1 MKITKELE
9 AEIRTMMDDY
19 WGSYFRGDLEHWQS
33 YLVDDYRNIG
43 GTEEEIW
50 NSKQE
55 IVEYTHRV
63 IDQMAGLTELR
74 NMQRQIIPYDG
85 YLMVHE
91 FTDIFIRIEEK
102 WTFYGKFRLSS
113 LIQKI
118 ADTWKVLHQHGSYPD
133 SHTEQG
139 EAFAFDTL
147 RKENTQLREAVK
159 RRTVELENKNHEL
172 KIEAALERV
181 RSASMAMQGSAELA
195 SVARTVF
202 EQLKVLG
209 IDVYRSWID
218 IFHVTEGYVLTWSTD
233 FEGNFQPNPA
243 TFPLDFD
250 ETMSD
255 FYRDY
260 KSSSKFIELE
270 AHGDGVREWF
280 DYLYSVSSDPI
291 FKMTSVP
298 DDLYQIWAKHKYGTV
313 ATTKLSPIT
322 NDEKDILNRFANVFE
337 QAYTRFLDLQ
347 KAEAQTRE
355 MQIEAALE
363 RARAQSMMMQHSD
376 EINTISN
383 VFHEQLNLLGIP
395 SEFSYVWL
403 PDEANETHQFWA
415 SWSEVKA
422 GENSLQ
428 SKQVTYPLDKSEP
441 YTAACF
447 AAWATPD
454 VVLEEFIPPADIAGF
469 FDVWKELLSGA
480 KKLKPEYFQEG
491 IYYSEAYMRY
501 GCFGINFRR
510 KLSEEEKNILK
521 RFSKEFEQA
530 YTRFLDLQTAEKQAL
545 VIREERD
552 RLEIALKELHATQ
565 DQLVQQEKLASL
577 GQLTAGIAHEI
588 KNPLNFVNNFSDVSL
603 ELVEEARGE
612 VRRVTGDGRPEV
624 SKSEKNNSPLKKGDK
639 GGSSSPQKQEVSEDD
654 YDPGFIL
661 EILDDIEANLRKI
674 HEHGSRADGIVK
686 SMLQHSRG
694 GDGKPEPT
702 DLNALVKEYINLS
715 FHGMRAGNDPINVDI
730 DLKLGESI
738 GEVPLVAEDFSRVI
752 LNLCNNAFDAMRER
766 LTGDGGP
773 VTGEGSPLEGSGEA
787 ERSQGVSSSVK
798 YAPKLSIRTK
808 SAANAVTIEIE
819 DNGPGIP
826 EELKDKIMQPFFT
839 TKKGTQGSGLGLSI
853 TNDIVKA
860 HGGRIVI
867 NSLPGKGTTFTIHL
881 DKQGQD
887 GF

>member
-9 AEIRTMMDDY
+9 AEIRAMMDDY

-63 IDQMAGLTELR
+63 IDQMAGLSELR
-74 NMQRQIIPYDG
+74 NMQRQIIPYDR

-270 AHGDGVREWF
+270 AHGDEVREWF

-313 ATTKLSPIT
+313 ATTKLSPIS

-337 QAYTRFLDLQ
+337 QAYQRFLDLQKAEAQAREAEMQLALERVRARAMAMQKSDELSDVIALISEQMDTLQIPVDDGVALITFDEDSKDLNEWMANEGFETATNFYLPYFDHPVLSNLWEAKDQGQKELIQRYTAEENRSFLNHIFQYTDFSHTPEPVKEYCLAAETYATSIAFRNNTAIFINDYSGVSLSDSEMAILHRFAKEFDQTYTRFLDLQ
-347 KAEAQTRE
+347 KAEAQARE
-355 MQIEAALE
+355 SEIQLAVERVRAKALAMFKSE
-363 RARAQSMMMQHSD
+363 
-376 EINTISN
+376 EILQVVIKLRNEILG
-383 VFHEQLNLLGIP
+383 LNIP
-395 SEFSYVWL
+395 SV
-403 PDEANETHQFWA
+403 
-415 SWSEVKA
+415 
-422 GENSLQ
+422 
-428 SKQVTYPLDKSEP
+428 
-441 YTAACF
+441 TAA
-447 AAWATPD
+447 
-454 VVLEEFIPPADIAGF
+454 
-469 FDVWKELLSGA
+469 
-480 KKLKPEYFQEG
+480 
-491 IYYSEAYMRY
+491 
-501 GCFGINFRR
+501 
-510 KLSEEEKNILK
+510 
-521 RFSKEFEQA
+521 
-530 YTRFLDLQTAEKQAL
+530 
-545 VIREERD
+545 
-552 RLEIALKELHATQ
+552 
-565 DQLVQQEKLASL
+565 
-577 GQLTAGIAHEI
+577 
-588 KNPLNFVNNFSDVSL
+588 
-603 ELVEEARGE
+603 
-612 VRRVTGDGRPEV
+612 
-624 SKSEKNNSPLKKGDK
+624 
-639 GGSSSPQKQEVSEDD
+639 
-654 YDPGFIL
+654 
-661 EILDDIEANLRKI
+661 
-674 HEHGSRADGIVK
+674 
-686 SMLQHSRG
+686 
-694 GDGKPEPT
+694 
-702 DLNALVKEYINLS
+702 
-715 FHGMRAGNDPINVDI
+715 
-730 DLKLGESI
+730 
-738 GEVPLVAEDFSRVI
+738 
-752 LNLCNNAFDAMRER
+752 
-766 LTGDGGP
+766 
-773 VTGEGSPLEGSGEA
+773 
-787 ERSQGVSSSVK
+787 
-798 YAPKLSIRTK
+798 
-808 SAANAVTIEIE
+808 
-819 DNGPGIP
+819 
-826 EELKDKIMQPFFT
+826 
-839 TKKGTQGSGLGLSI
+839 
-853 TNDIVKA
+853 
-860 HGGRIVI
+860 
-867 NSLPGKGTTFTIHL
+867 TIHL
-881 DKQGQD
+881 KEPG
-887 GF
+887 GMY

>member
-9 AEIRTMMDDY
+9 AEIRAMMDDY

-270 AHGDGVREWF
+270 AHGDEVREWF

-313 ATTKLSPIT
+313 ATTKLSSIT
-322 NDEKDILNRFANVFE
+322 NDEKNILNRFANVFE

-355 MQIEAALE
+355 VQIEAALE

-383 VFHEQLNLLGIP
+383 AFHEQLILLGIP

-403 PDEANETHQFWA
+403 PDEENQSHQFWA
-415 SWSEVKA
+415 SWSEMSN
-422 GENSLQ
+422 GENRLQ

-447 AAWATPD
+447 EAWSNPD
-454 VVLEEFIPPADIAGF
+454 VILEEVIPPQDITGF
-469 FDVWKELLSGA
+469 FDVWQELLSGA
-480 KKLKPEYFQEG
+480 EKLKADNFPEG
-491 IYYSEAYMRY
+491 IYYSEAYMHY
-501 GCFGINFRR
+501 GCFGINIRR
-510 KLSEEEKNILK
+510 KLTEEEKNILK
-521 RFSKEFEQA
+521 RFSKEFERA
-530 YTRFLDLQTAEKQAL
+530 YTRFLDLQKAEEQAL
-545 VIREERD
+545 LIREERD
-552 RLEIALKELHATQ
+552 RLEIALNKLEATQ
-565 DQLVQQEKLASL
+565 DQLIQQEKLASL

-588 KNPLNFVNNFSDVSL
+588 KNPLNFVNNFSDVSI
-603 ELVEEARGE
+603 ELVEEAREE
-612 VRRVTGDGRPEV
+612 VL
-624 SKSEKNNSPLKKGDK
+624 SEKAKGKKQTSDIKRETRESPFEGGKDGEAGQGDDT
-639 GGSSSPQKQEVSEDD
+639 E
-654 YDPGFIL
+654 PGNDSNLSTIL
-661 EILDDIEANLRKI
+661 EILNDIEANLKTI
-674 HEHGSRADGIVK
+674 HKHGSRAD
-686 SMLQHSRG
+686 
-694 GDGKPEPT
+694 
-702 DLNALVKEYINLS
+702 
-715 FHGMRAGNDPINVDI
+715 
-730 DLKLGESI
+730 SI
-738 GEVPLVAEDFSRVI
+738 
-752 LNLCNNAFDAMRER
+752 
-766 LTGDGGP
+766 
-773 VTGEGSPLEGSGEA
+773 
-787 ERSQGVSSSVK
+787 
-798 YAPKLSIRTK
+798 
-808 SAANAVTIEIE
+808 
-819 DNGPGIP
+819 
-826 EELKDKIMQPFFT
+826 
-839 TKKGTQGSGLGLSI
+839 
-853 TNDIVKA
+853 
-860 HGGRIVI
+860 
-867 NSLPGKGTTFTIHL
+867 
-881 DKQGQD
+881 
-887 GF
+887 

>member
-9 AEIRTMMDDY
+9 AEIRAMMDDY

-102 WTFYGKFRLSS
+102 WTFHGKFRLSS

-270 AHGDGVREWF
+270 AHGDEVREWF

-313 ATTKLSPIT
+313 ATTKLSSIT
-322 NDEKDILNRFANVFE
+322 NDEKNILNRFANVFE

-355 MQIEAALE
+355 VQIEAALE

-376 EINTISN
+376 EIISISN
-383 VFHEQLNLLGIP
+383 AFHEHLILLGIP

-403 PDEANETHQFWA
+403 PDEDNGTHQFWA
-415 SWSEVKA
+415 SWSEVNA
-422 GENSLQ
+422 GKSSLK
-428 SKQVTYPLDKSEP
+428 SKKVTYPMDKSEP

-447 AAWATPD
+447 AAWANPD
-454 VVLEEFIPPADIAGF
+454 VIMEEFIPPADVAGF
-469 FDVWKELLSGA
+469 FDVWKELLSGS
-480 KKLKPEYFQEG
+480 KKLKADYFPKG

-501 GCFGINFRR
+501 GCLVINIRR
-510 KLSEEEKNILK
+510 KLTSEEKNILK
-521 RFSKEFEQA
+521 RFSKEFERA
-530 YTRFLDLQTAEKQAL
+530 YTRFLDLQKAENQAL
-545 VIREERD
+545 LIRKERD
-552 RLEIALKELHATQ
+552 RLEIALNKLHATQ

-588 KNPLNFVNNFSDVSL
+588 KNPLNFVNNFSDLSL
-603 ELVEEARGE
+603 ELVEEVRHEILSEKAKGKKEKSPFEGGSERSEQGDDASTETDTDSSSSNTPLTPLSRGE
-612 VRRVTGDGRPEV
+612 AG
-624 SKSEKNNSPLKKGDK
+624 
-639 GGSSSPQKQEVSEDD
+639 SSPQIDL
-654 YDPGFIL
+654 IL
-661 EILDDIEANLRKI
+661 EILGDIEANLKTI
-674 HEHGSRADGIVK
+674 HKHGTRADSIVK

-694 GDGKPEPT
+694 GDGKMEPT
-702 DLNALVKEYINLS
+702 PLNPLIKEYVNLS
-715 FHGMRAGNDPINVDI
+715 FHGMRAGKDPINVDI
-730 DLKLGESI
+730 DLQLDENI
-738 GEVPLVAEDFSRVI
+738 GEVPLIAEDFSRVV
-752 LNLCNNAFDAMRER
+752 LNIVNNGFDALREKASSYAKASEDR
-766 LTGDGGP
+766 K
-773 VTGEGSPLEGSGEA
+773 SPIDGSGET
-787 ERSQGVSSSVK
+787 EQSRGVS
-798 YAPKLSIRTK
+798 
-808 SAANAVTIEIE
+808 N
-819 DNGPGIP
+819 N
-826 EELKDKIMQPFFT
+826 
-839 TKKGTQGSGLGLSI
+839 KGY
-853 TNDIVKA
+853 
-860 HGGRIVI
+860 
-867 NSLPGKGTTFTIHL
+867 
-881 DKQGQD
+881 
-887 GF
+887 